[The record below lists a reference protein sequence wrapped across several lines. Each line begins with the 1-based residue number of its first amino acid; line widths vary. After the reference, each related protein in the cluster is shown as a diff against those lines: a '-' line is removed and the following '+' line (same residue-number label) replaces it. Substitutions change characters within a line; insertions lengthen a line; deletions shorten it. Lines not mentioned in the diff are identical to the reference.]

1 MFLVLKKKSKEI
13 ISSNVFQSFTVEP
26 SMFLYYLSFGILE
39 LINTN
44 LYLQKACR
52 VNATCEPDLDT
63 RCDDEKAGVTFISF
77 INTNFKLP
85 MHVIMLLYVVFG
97 SSWSDKAG
105 RRRTPLIYLP
115 MFSQLL
121 QSSMGMVHSYFWTWS
136 PISAALLDI
145 STQAFAGG
153 HLLFRMST
161 YMYLFDVSSVEDRTM
176 RLGIMNSI
184 KSLSTPIANAYVAGL
199 LHRFGFFYSYLL
211 CFGLTCLSISMAVL
225 LIKDI
230 SYPVERKVTVLSVI
244 RWSTVTDGFKVVFKK
259 SLGEKRF
266 IVYALLC
273 LHVILWFSTEGE
285 KSVLYL
291 YLRYKFNWDERMYS
305 LYSTYRLIG
314 IIVGTIFCSIFLSKY
329 LKIHDGLIGAFA
341 GFWDTLAVIG
351 FLFATKN
358 WHLYVIPIVDIFH
371 GVAIAVYYSYLS
383 KFYESNE
390 FGRLSSSLNIFS
402 LIIPLYNPVYN
413 ILFQKTLDFFPSA
426 FFLVSVVVD
435 ITICILYST
444 TYVLGKKYGM

>member
-1 MFLVLKKKSKEI
+1 MRFLKKFKMMNFISKWL
-13 ISSNVFQSFTVEP
+13 SFVTVEP
-26 SMFLYYLSFGILE
+26 SFFFYYSAYVILE

-44 LYLQKACR
+44 LYLQKPCR
-52 VNATCEPDLDT
+52 LNATSEPDLDT
-63 RCDDEKAGVTFISF
+63 KCDDEKAGITFVADLNAYVRTF
-77 INTNFKLP
+77 VVLF
-85 MHVIMLLYVVFG
+85 MLLYVVIG
-97 SSWSDKAG
+97 SYWSDESG
-105 RRRTPLIYLP
+105 RRRRPLLFLPLIGQVLQCINGLVQSYYWQLP
-115 MFSQLL
+115 A
-121 QSSMGMVHSYFWTWS
+121 
-136 PISAALLDI
+136 ISAASIDLLVQCI
-145 STQAFAGG
+145 FGG
-153 HLLFRMST
+153 HLVMLIISHVYVCDMS
-161 YMYLFDVSSVEDRTM
+161 SKQDRTM
-176 RLGIMNSI
+176 RIGILTALKTI
-184 KSLSTPIANAYVAGL
+184 CLPIGNGTSGYL
-199 LHRFGFFYSYLL
+199 LHAVGFFYSYMI
-211 CFGLTCLSISMAVL
+211 CLVMTIVAFMLGVIF
-225 LIKDI
+225 IKDTSVQCENKI
-230 SYPVERKVTVLSVI
+230 TVWQACSCKAFKDSLKVL
-244 RWSTVTDGFKVVFKK
+244 FKK
-259 SLGEKRF
+259 SLGEKKK
-266 IVYALLC
+266 IVYVLLC
-273 LHVILWFSTEGE
+273 VHVLVWFSSEGE